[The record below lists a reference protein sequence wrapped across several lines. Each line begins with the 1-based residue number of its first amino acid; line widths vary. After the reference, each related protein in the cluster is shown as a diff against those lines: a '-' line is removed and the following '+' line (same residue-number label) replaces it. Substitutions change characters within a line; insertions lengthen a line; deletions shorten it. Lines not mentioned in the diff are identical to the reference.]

1 MSLRVYYEVLN
12 QRGTPA
18 LFTDTLANR
27 PAFGFQGRLFI
38 STDSGQIFEDTGTAW
53 TLVADAGV
61 GGGTLSSVCLNGNTT
76 ATGIV
81 ITAGGLTANAIIKS
95 GGTASEFLKAN
106 GSVDSNTYLTT
117 SAASSTY
124 LPLAG
129 GTLTG
134 GLIGTTGTFS
144 GIVTT
149 PQVKASTSAG
159 LSINA
164 NSGTQVA
171 DFGAGGSANITFFGG
186 LSGTSASFSSSVTG
200 NTIVKTGGTAS
211 EILSANGSVIT
222 AGTNITISG
231 GTISSSATGMAIGGS
246 ITSATAGSVL
256 FAGASGV
263 LNQDNANLF
272 WDDTNNRLGI
282 GTNSPTTTLSIN
294 GALSGTS
301 ATFSGSVNIGTAGSE
316 KLNIFGA
323 GSQFIN
329 VKNTTSGADMFV
341 GMSSALSAAFIG
353 TGGTDP
359 IVFSTAGSEKARIT
373 SGGNV
378 GIGTSSPNNTTS
390 GRTVLDINGTST
402 SWINQ
407 SVGGST
413 ISYIGANSTNAFWNT
428 DGAYFLAI
436 GTNNTERM
444 RITSGGNVL
453 IGTTTDNGQGKL
465 QVNGIVTAVNGSFS
479 GETIATTS
487 TSFNT
492 TFYHIISAGIPA
504 GQTYTLP
511 TPATNNYQYV
521 IVNKTAFPQTIAAFS
536 GFTIYNLAGTDV
548 SSITLASKGKC
559 YIIADGS
566 GYYQIY

>member
-81 ITAGGLTANAIIKS
+81 ITANGLTANAIIKS

-186 LSGTSASFSSSVTG
+186 LTGTTASFSTTIDQVLKLNTSSSYTRIAFFNQNVERARVYYNAIDSQMTVGSYVTG
-200 NTIVKTGGTAS
+200 GSLKFETDSNVPAMFIVSNGNIGIPTSNPEAVANFKTLQIDGT
-211 EILSANGSVIT
+211 
-222 AGTNITISG
+222 
-231 GTISSSATGMAIGGS
+231 
-246 ITSATAGSVL
+246 
-256 FAGASGV
+256 
-263 LNQDNANLF
+263 
-272 WDDTNNRLGI
+272 
-282 GTNSPTTTLSIN
+282 N
-294 GALSGTS
+294 GALFRTGTS
-301 ATFSGSVNIGTAGSE
+301 VYGGYVATIGTADVMVLS
-316 KLNIFGA
+316 NVRNP
-323 GSQFIN
+323 IN
-329 VKNTTSGADMFV
+329 GTYSNTGK
-341 GMSSALSAAFIG
+341 AASVISLYG
-353 TGGTDP
+353 EANNGYIT
-359 IVFSTAGSEKARIT
+359 FSTINTNNTNPSVQATIT
-373 SGGNV
+373 SGGN
-378 GIGTSSPNNTTS
+378 
-390 GRTVLDINGTST
+390 L
-402 SWINQ
+402 
-407 SVGGST
+407 
-413 ISYIGANSTNAFWNT
+413 
-428 DGAYFLAI
+428 
-436 GTNNTERM
+436 
-444 RITSGGNVL
+444 L
-453 IGTTTDNGQGKL
+453 IGTTTDNGNKL
-465 QVNGIVTAVNGSFS
+465 QVNGNIYIKNG
-479 GETIATTS
+479 
-487 TSFNT
+487 
-492 TFYHIISAGIPA
+492 
-504 GQTYTLP
+504 
-511 TPATNNYQYV
+511 NYLRLQ
-521 IVNKTAFPQTIAAFS
+521 PS
-536 GFTIYNLAGTDV
+536 
-548 SSITLASKGKC
+548 
-559 YIIADGS
+559 DGS
-566 GYYQIY
+566 GFEMYIKNGGSGVNPTISFGLIPSTQVSYIDGISGVYFVTSDYNKKKDFESSTIGLNAILNLKPTLYRYKNGEENAEKHLGLIAQEVKEFIPQSFVEKDDFIGLDYNPIVATLIKAIQELNDKLVRNNIN